1 MILPTPN
8 EFSAY
13 LAALQD
19 HPFSALLLAVTVIAC
34 IRALKPRSRSASS
47 ESFQSSEKK

>member
-1 MILPTPN
+1 MTLPTPN
-8 EFSAY
+8 EFAAY

-34 IRALKPRSRSASS
+34 IWVLKPRLGSTST
-47 ESFQSSEKK
+47 ESFESSKKR